1 MTGRRAGSETA
12 TERWVRVAFGDSGWG
27 HSMDADA
34 AIATLKKYE
43 GELTCILS
51 RFEKTR
57 DGIHIQSEDD
67 ARFREIVLE
76 LTDFFDDVF
85 ADGGRHSQPLIAY
98 FDEGISNWLGSP
110 SFNSVE
116 GVKGV
121 VVATLA
127 RVRRNPLSL
136 KTAALEGKARGLKDP
151 EGVVKLAER
160 LHLVVCQLRQ
170 RRENRPT
177 LDVADEY
184 DVQDLFHSLLRIYFD
199 DVREEEWAP
208 SYAGGASRMD
218 FLLPEIE
225 AVVET
230 KKTRPSLSTKQL
242 GEELIVDIAK
252 YRKHPSCRTL
262 FCVVYDPDGRIK
274 NPRGVENDLN
284 TVDDKMATHVLI
296 VP

>member
-1 MTGRRAGSETA
+1 M
-12 TERWVRVAFGDSGWG
+12 
-27 HSMDADA
+27 
-34 AIATLKKYE
+34 
-43 GELTCILS
+43 TCILS